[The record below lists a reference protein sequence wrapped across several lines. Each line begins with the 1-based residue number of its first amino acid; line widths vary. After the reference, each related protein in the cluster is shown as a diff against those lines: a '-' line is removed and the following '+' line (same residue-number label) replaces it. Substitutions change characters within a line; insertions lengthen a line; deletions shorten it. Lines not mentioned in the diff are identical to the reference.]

1 MTSRI
6 PQQAIRVCIAG
17 PADLVPDS
25 GSTIYCRMLASS
37 LAAAGCDV
45 SVVCAKPHA
54 SMSVPAIVAPI
65 PLRHPFDHFQG
76 TPDAVFADA
85 ISVTVDAIE
94 RQWRPRRGDV
104 IHAIYA
110 GYNAIA
116 AGVVAALSG
125 TRTVVTELGRMVN
138 VAVPGEERYRRM
150 AALALHVA
158 DHTIAATHDIAN
170 NIQRQ
175 FQVPLS
181 KQTVLAVPMDLAGF
195 APTRQAST
203 RSPLTIT
210 TICSVLTEDKGVTDL
225 VHAFA
230 QARKRTPAGLRLN
243 IVGQD
248 YKAGEPLRHSL
259 EHLIRNLAIA
269 EDVTLTGYLPHGE
282 IPEVLASTGIYV
294 DARRSANFSSVIL
307 EAMAMQVPVVASAV
321 ESNVA
326 LLRDGIDAMLFAPG
340 DCAALADALVRLA
353 TSPELANQLSGR
365 GAAWIAEHSELFSL
379 ESHAAR
385 IVQIYRGFR

>member
-1 MTSRI
+1 VPRVSA
-6 PQQAIRVCIAG
+6 PSRVCIAG

-25 GSTIYCRMLASS
+25 GSTIYCRLLASS

-45 SVVCAKPHA
+45 SVVCSKPHA
-54 SMSVPAIVAPI
+54 SMSVPTIVAPI
-65 PLRHPFDHFQG
+65 PMRHPFDQFQG
-76 TPDAVFADA
+76 TPDTVFAEA

-94 RQWRPRRGDV
+94 TQWRPRQGDV
-104 IHAIYA
+104 VHAIYA

-138 VAVPGEERYRRM
+138 IAVPGEERYRRM
-150 AALALHVA
+150 AALALYVA
-158 DHTIAATHDIAN
+158 DHVIAATHDIAN

-181 KQTVLAVPMDLAGF
+181 KQTVLAVPTDLSGF
-195 APTRQAST
+195 AATPTRT

-230 QARKRTPAGLRLN
+230 LARKRTPAPLRLN

-248 YKAGEPLRHSL
+248 YRAGEPLRHSL
-259 EHLIRNLAIA
+259 QDLIRNLNIA
-269 EDVTLTGYLPHGE
+269 EDVTLMGYRPHGE
-282 IPEVLASTGIYV
+282 IPEVLASTYIYV

-307 EAMAMQVPVVASAV
+307 EAMAMHVPVLASAV

-326 LLRDGIDAMLFAPG
+326 LLRDGLDAILFAPG
-340 DCAALADALVRLA
+340 DCAALAGALVRLA
-353 TSPELANQLSGR
+353 TNPELAGQLSRR
-365 GAAWIAEHSELFSL
+365 GTAWIAEHSELFSL

-385 IVQIYRGFR
+385 VMQIYRGFR